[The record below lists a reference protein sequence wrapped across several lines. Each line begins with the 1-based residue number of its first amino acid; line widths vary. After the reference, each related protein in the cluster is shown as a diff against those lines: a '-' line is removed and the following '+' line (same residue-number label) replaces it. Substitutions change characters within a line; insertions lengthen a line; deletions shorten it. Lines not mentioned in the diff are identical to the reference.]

1 MQYFMLPAAL
11 MTASGMLANAAP
23 VSSGAS
29 ANQKGA
35 QGLEPMAPS
44 ATRPGEPL
52 VVSWGPASGNSDWK
66 HMNVS
71 LVALSENGKNKVT
84 HLATD
89 IDGTDAKNNTLR
101 TKAPK
106 HLGNSDSTNY
116 VIRFTD
122 GKEHKDSPKFTIEHK
137 NHTYSKLS
145 ARHGDSHSS
154 ASSSASD
161 ADRNGASSIDSSD
174 ISAIIQQMLSSGH
187 PAGGRSAA
195 AAKTDGDDVDNSG
208 ADGLEDEEEQEDD
221 GATKVMSSSSSSS
234 SSSKG
239 RLPTPVTIDGVMYV
253 PMVGS
258 SLPSNLP
265 TSGLGL
271 AKSNSTNG
279 DGPSSSKSR
288 HHAKQT
294 HKPDS
299 RDAWSD
305 IAQSMDAAEAKHR
318 HHGKSSSS
326 SNGEMD
332 SEMMGGRNAAVSKPS
347 TSKKHHHNGNSTST
361 TSTSSS
367 SKSHQHHHHKH
378 SSSRTSGSAHGRNAA
393 ASTSG
398 SPTSSSSSKKHKG
411 HHGGQQKL
419 HSPTT
424 GASSSQGSK
433 SSSVP
438 VSSSA
443 SSQSSSISGSS
454 SSGNSSSSSSA
465 SPSGGAPAGKNAA
478 ASGGS
483 SQAGGNDGSSGGN
496 GGGGP
501 TGGEMTVATP
511 PYAAQCQPL
520 KITWKGGEP
529 PFRPKITADGD
540 VSNVLSLLDETSDT
554 GLTWKVNVAE
564 GQKFTISVCDAT
576 GQCQASAPV
585 GPVGKGPGD
594 CLNGDGAQ
602 KRSFVKRGGTTGSW
616 DDETSSSSSSS
627 GRNHNTRTKSSSSSS
642 SPSASSSSTSA
653 INLNRLTSLTSVPS
667 AAASSIL
674 NSLPSVTFFRGMDPL
689 AGLGSLFSRES
700 GSLSSTSSSP
710 MASRSMTRSRA
721 APTSTSSRRRHH
733 GTQSAS
739 QGSSEALD
747 GQMTRSLHDE
757 QSNGRD
763 QDLMDVLAQGIM
775 GDSGLSPS
783 QISEYFHS
791 SGHSTS
797 DHQRHGQMS
806 MTVDYHRDTQS
817 VSMSS

>member
-35 QGLEPMAPS
+35 QGLEPMAPF

-52 VVSWGPASGNSDWK
+52 VVSWGPASHNSDWK

-195 AAKTDGDDVDNSG
+195 AAKMDGDDVDNSG
-208 ADGLEDEEEQEDD
+208 TDGLEDEEEQEDD

-234 SSSKG
+234 SSSQG

-326 SNGEMD
+326 SSGEMD

-361 TSTSSS
+361 TSPSSS

-433 SSSVP
+433 SSSAP

-529 PFRPKITADGD
+529 PFRPKITANGD

-747 GQMTRSLHDE
+747 GQVTRSLHDE

-806 MTVDYHRDTQS
+806 MTVDYHRGTQS

>member
-29 ANQKGA
+29 ASQKGA

-71 LVALSENGKNKVT
+71 LVALSENGKNRVT

-161 ADRNGASSIDSSD
+161 ADSNGASSIDSSD

-187 PAGGRSAA
+187 AAGGRSAA
-195 AAKTDGDDVDNSG
+195 AAKAGGDDVEQSG

-234 SSSKG
+234 SSSKEH
-239 RLPTPVTIDGVMYV
+239 LPTPVTIDGVMYV

-271 AKSNSTNG
+271 AKSNSTTG
-279 DGPSSSKSR
+279 DGSSSSKSR

-326 SNGEMD
+326 SSGETD
-332 SEMMGGRNAAVSKPS
+332 SNMMGVRNAAVSMPS
-347 TSKKHHHNGNSTST
+347 TSKNHRHNGKSTST
-361 TSTSSS
+361 TSPSSS
-367 SKSHQHHHHKH
+367 SKSHHHKH
-378 SSSRTSGSAHGRNAA
+378 SNSHGSGSAHGRNAA

-398 SPTSSSSSKKHKG
+398 RPSSSSSSKKHKG

-419 HSPTT
+419 HSSTT
-424 GASSSQGSK
+424 GASSSHESK
-433 SSSVP
+433 SSSAP
-438 VSSSA
+438 GSSSA
-443 SSQSSSISGSS
+443 SSQSSSNNGSS
-454 SSGNSSSSSSA
+454 SSGSNSSSSSA

-483 SQAGGNDGSSGGN
+483 SQGGGSDSPSGGN

-674 NSLPSVTFFRGMDPL
+674 SSLPSVSFFRGMDPL

-747 GQMTRSLHDE
+747 GQVTRSLHDE

-775 GDSGLSPS
+775 GDSGLSPG

-791 SGHSTS
+791 SGHLTS

-806 MTVDYHRDTQS
+806 MTVDYHRGTQS